1 MVKLSSTQ
9 ISIVG
14 SGDTSGGGDSSWI
27 VDSFVVLTTG
37 GSTGT
42 PRWFMLLPV

>member
-27 VDSFVVLTTG
+27 VDSFVVLAT
-37 GSTGT
+37 GSTGI